1 MKRLTILRHAKAS
14 TGADDFNRPLSEKG
28 HHQARR
34 VAEELM
40 RRGPAFDHVAA
51 SPAER
56 VRQTLAGFA
65 GLPEPRFDDAL
76 YMASAGALLRAIR
89 AFPDA
94 AGRAL
99 VVGHNPGLHEL
110 VLELAG
116 PGALTGP
123 IAARFPTATAATV
136 TLPVSRWEQVEG
148 GSGELVELILA
159 EQL

>member
-1 MKRLTILRHAKAS
+1 MATRAGRRH
-14 TGADDFNRPLSEKG
+14 
-28 HHQARR
+28 H
-34 VAEELM
+34 
-40 RRGPAFDHVAA
+40 PA
-51 SPAER
+51 
-56 VRQTLAGFA
+56 
-65 GLPEPRFDDAL
+65 
-76 YMASAGALLRAIR
+76 
-89 AFPDA
+89 DA

-110 VLELAG
+110 VLKLAR

-123 IAARFPTATAATV
+123 IAARFPTATAATI